1 MKAVLLAGGTG
12 TRLFPLTKV
21 VNKQLLLVGKLPM
34 IVHGIEKLKDAG
46 LVDILIITGV
56 SSAGLLIQL
65 LGSGRAWDVSLTY
78 RIQEEAGGIAHA
90 LALAEGYAGSGERFA
105 LMLGD
110 NLFENSLK
118 GHVQNFFLK
127 QREGAR
133 VLLKEVP
140 DLPVTVYP
148 NSRGTGSCALTKK
161 NPLTPSQITVLR
173 DSTSMTGTYSGSLKA
188 SGLPPGGNWK
198 SPT

>member
-140 DLPVTVYP
+140 DPARYGVPEFEGNRIVRIDEKTRLPQVKLLCY
-148 NSRGTGSCALTKK
+148 GIL
-161 NPLTPSQITVLR
+161 PL
-173 DSTSMTGTYSGSLKA
+173 
-188 SGLPPGGNWK
+188 
-198 SPT
+198 